1 MSAIFRYTHGEH
13 NLNSIVEQS
22 LNLAVNCYR
31 SLSDASIGMNG
42 MSGYK
47 YRYFINNLMKQL
59 STPKYLEVGVMAGSS
74 LCSAI
79 DGVYGVEALGID
91 NFSTSISTVSQV
103 EAAVAAVTL
112 SDSTVSIMDKD
123 FLTVNF
129 AGRGPF
135 NVYLYDIG
143 REQSNYE
150 LSVVQASAALAN
162 ELIFIV
168 GDWDH
173 AYGGVDSELNTG
185 IRASIAQAGYT
196 IKYHADVQSGGYY
209 ESVGNP
215 TSDEVSTPW
224 QNGYGVFVLTR

>member
-1 MSAIFRYTHGEH
+1 MSAIYRQTYGEH
-13 NLNSIVEQS
+13 IYNSIVEHS
-22 LNLAVNCYR
+22 LNQAVNCYR
-31 SLSDASIGMNG
+31 SLSDASIGMSG

-47 YRYFINNLMKQL
+47 YRYFVNNVMKQL
-59 STPKYLEVGVMAGSS
+59 TAPKYLEVGVMAGSS
-74 LCSAI
+74 ITSAV

-91 NFSTSISTVSQV
+91 NFSTSTSTVSQV

-112 SDSTVSIMDKD
+112 SGSTVSIMDKD

-150 LSVVQASAALAN
+150 LSVVQASAALADD
-162 ELIFIV
+162 LIFIV

-173 AYGGVDSELNTG
+173 AYGGGDSELNAG
-185 IRASIAQAGYT
+185 IRASIVQAGYT
-196 IKYHADVQSGGYY
+196 IKYHVDVQSGGYY
-209 ESVGNP
+209 ESTGNP
-215 TSDEVSTPW
+215 SSEVASTPW
-224 QNGYGVFVLTR
+224 QNGYGIFVLSR